1 VNATPLQK
9 WLLAAGL
16 LAAALA
22 IVPSAG
28 GQSLPDHVR
37 IGTLTQPAILSIED
51 WMREGLSG
59 LGYLE
64 GRNLTTDRRRGDSE
78 ESLRPAALAW

>member
-1 VNATPLQK
+1 M
-9 WLLAAGL
+9 
-16 LAAALA
+16 
-22 IVPSAG
+22 
-28 GQSLPDHVR
+28 R
-37 IGTLTQPAILSIED
+37 QPAILSIED

-78 ESLRPAALAW
+78 ESLRPAALALVRSKVDVIVAFGTPAACLASTTFSGALPR